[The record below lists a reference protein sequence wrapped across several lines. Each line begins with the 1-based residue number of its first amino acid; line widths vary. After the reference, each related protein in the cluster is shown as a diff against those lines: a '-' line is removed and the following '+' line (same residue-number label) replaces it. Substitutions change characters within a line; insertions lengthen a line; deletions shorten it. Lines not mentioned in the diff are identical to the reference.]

1 MWPLRIFPKAS
12 STSTSHGKKALLLKS
27 PSSEG
32 GEILPKDRD
41 KIRGVSLKEE
51 SALPGRDGVL
61 GTPLSFGPKRRK
73 LYLYLKGEALFFSL
87 VSGAALIIGVVRHEV
102 VLTLLGIG
110 GLAGFFYG
118 VVSLFWVSWGM
129 PAELNALH
137 CRILPEETDEAHPPQ
152 WVLTWTDEKKIK
164 KVWFPGITRR
174 YHLVLATRDG
184 RSIEVYASLPQE
196 KEWAREL
203 PFPIQPRGVYEIK
216 KEELV
221 IYDFLGFWEL
231 TFPKRKGE
239 SIPALLVRPLGREVA
254 FSPPFVAG
262 GIRRRESKTLQKT
275 EDLTDHRPYV
285 PGDDPRRINWKLY
298 GHSRE
303 LFVRKEETEPPPQS
317 EYVLLLD
324 TYADPS
330 LYSTETMWSRTD
342 RLVYAAL
349 GLGREL
355 LEHRGSLLIGYSG
368 GALQMVQK
376 NELSYYLAFP
386 YGQRQGQDLPLPPP
400 DKGVFLFALPRRS
413 VEATALTAL
422 LARCQS
428 PVQLIFVCGS
438 PAEETLARD
447 CQQYYARHQRMAHVS
462 FLTF

>member
-1 MWPLRIFPKAS
+1 MWPFRISPEFS
-12 STSTSHGKKALLLKS
+12 SVPTARDKKDPL
-27 PSSEG
+27 SEG
-32 GEILPKDRD
+32 LRRQEKDVLPKEGE
-41 KIRGVSLKEE
+41 KIGGEAAGRERTRFPE
-51 SALPGRDGVL
+51 TRAPNFPLPVAPKKGQSH
-61 GTPLSFGPKRRK
+61 LS
-73 LYLYLKGEALFFSL
+73 LKGEALLFCL
-87 VSGAALIIGVVRHEV
+87 VSGVALVIGVVRHEV

-137 CRILPEETDEAHPPQ
+137 WRILPEETDEAHPPQ

-164 KVWFPGITRR
+164 KVGFPGITKR
-174 YHLVLATRDG
+174 YHLVLASRDG
-184 RSIEVYASLPQE
+184 RSIEVYASLPRE
-196 KEWAREL
+196 KEETRDL
-203 PFPIQPRGVYEIK
+203 PFPTRPRGAYEIK

-231 TFPKRKGE
+231 AFPKRKGE
-239 SIPALLVRPLGREVA
+239 SAPALLVRPLAREVA
-254 FSPPFVAG
+254 FSPPFVVG
-262 GIRRRESKTLQKT
+262 GIRRRESKTVQKT

-330 LYSTETMWSRTD
+330 LYSTEAMWSRTD

-355 LEHRGSLLIGYSG
+355 LEHRGSLLMGYSG

-386 YGQRQGQDLPLPPP
+386 YGQREGQDLPVPPP

-422 LARCQS
+422 LTRCQS

-447 CQQYYARHQRMAHVS
+447 CQQYYAPHQRMAHVS